1 MNRITSLLFAL
12 LLTACATG
20 GTSPKQV
27 ARLQD
32 GMTLQ
37 QVNSLLGKPYHVA
50 STGAFTTYDYV
61 FNQGQPTACSYYV
74 IIGRDGLVRSF
85 GQNSSRGPGE

>member
-1 MNRITSLLFAL
+1 MNRLASLFLAL

-20 GTSPKQV
+20 GTGPRQV
-27 ARLQD
+27 AHLQV

-37 QVNSLLGKPYHVA
+37 QVNSLLGKPFHV
-50 STGAFTTYDYV
+50 TNQGALTVYDYV
-61 FNQGQPTACSYYV
+61 FNQGQPTASSYYV

-85 GQNSSRGPGE
+85 GPNSDRGPE

>member
-1 MNRITSLLFAL
+1 MKRSAPLLLAL

-20 GTSPKQV
+20 GTSPRQV
-27 ARLQD
+27 ARLQT

-37 QVNSLLGKPYHVA
+37 QVNSLLGKPYRE
-50 STGAFTTYDYV
+50 TNQGALAVYDYV
-61 FNQGQPTACSYYV
+61 FNPGQPTASSYYV

-85 GQNSSRGPGE
+85 GQNSGRGPE